1 MRIAV
6 DAMGG
11 DNAPMEII
19 KGAFAA
25 AEELGVDVV
34 LVGSTEEILRC
45 MEKMGMG
52 NLPKGVEIANATQ
65 VITMED
71 DPAKAVREK
80 KDSSMSVML
89 NMLRDGEADAAVSAG
104 STGALL
110 SGATLTVKRIRGI
123 RRAALAPIIPN
134 EHGGCILVDSG
145 ANTECSAEYLVQFAF
160 MGSVYAKCVLECK
173 NPRVALLN
181 IGAEESKGTA
191 LHQETYRLLK
201 IASENGKIN
210 FAGNIEARDV
220 MMGKADVIVA
230 DGFSGNILLKAM
242 EGMGLYIVGQL
253 KKLFLKSLKN
263 KLSALVLKKDI
274 YSLKKAMDYEEVGG
288 SIFLGITRPVIKAH
302 GSSKANGIKS
312 AIAQAAKAGSS
323 DMIDEINASLED
335 IRLIMADAE

>member
-11 DNAPMEII
+11 DNAPLEII
-19 KGAFAA
+19 KGSFAA
-25 AEELGVDVV
+25 AAELGADVI
-34 LVGSTEEILRC
+34 LVGAAEEILRC
-45 MEKMGMG
+45 LEKMGVD

-65 VITMED
+65 IITMED

-123 RRAALAPIIPN
+123 RRAALAPIVPN
-134 EHGGCILVDSG
+134 EHGGFILVDSG

-160 MGSVYAKCVLECK
+160 MGSVYAKCVLGCDK
-173 NPRVALLN
+173 PRVALLN
-181 IGAEESKGTA
+181 IGEEETKGTA
-191 LHQETYRLLK
+191 LRQETYQLLK
-201 IASENGKIN
+201 TASERGKIN
-210 FAGNIEARDV
+210 FTGNIEARDV
-220 MMGKADVIVA
+220 MLGKADVVVA

-253 KKLFLKSLKN
+253 KKLFMKSLKN

-274 YSLKKAMDYEEVGG
+274 YAIKKAMDYEEVGG

-312 AIAQAAKAGSS
+312 AIALAAKAASS
-323 DMIDEINASLED
+323 EMVEEINASLED
-335 IRLIMADAE
+335 ISLLLTDAK

>member
-160 MGSVYAKCVLECK
+160 IYMLE
-173 NPRVALLN
+173 
-181 IGAEESKGTA
+181 
-191 LHQETYRLLK
+191 K
-201 IASENGKIN
+201 IKH
-210 FAGNIEARDV
+210 V
-220 MMGKADVIVA
+220 
-230 DGFSGNILLKAM
+230 
-242 EGMGLYIVGQL
+242 
-253 KKLFLKSLKN
+253 
-263 KLSALVLKKDI
+263 
-274 YSLKKAMDYEEVGG
+274 
-288 SIFLGITRPVIKAH
+288 
-302 GSSKANGIKS
+302 
-312 AIAQAAKAGSS
+312 
-323 DMIDEINASLED
+323 
-335 IRLIMADAE
+335 